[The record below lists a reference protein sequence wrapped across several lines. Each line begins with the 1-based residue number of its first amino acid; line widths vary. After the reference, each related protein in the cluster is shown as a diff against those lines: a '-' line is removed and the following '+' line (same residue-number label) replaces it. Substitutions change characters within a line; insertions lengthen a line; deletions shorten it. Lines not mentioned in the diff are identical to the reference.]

1 MTTHAE
7 LFRAAYACGL
17 TSKQRLH
24 VQYMRHHIGL
34 CAELVECFESRGQEW
49 VKLWNTFDG
58 YFIRPA
64 SAIRICQGATDRGCA
79 CADGAISRQQ
89 AQRADGGNSAG
100 QPAPIS
106 DASTD
111 RHFSRAGVVAPHESP
126 NFRTLPISRE
136 GV

>member
-24 VQYMRHHIGL
+24 VQYQRHHIGM

-58 YFIRPA
+58 YFTRPA
-64 SAIRICQGATDRGCA
+64 SAIRICQGATERGCA

-89 AQRADGGNSAG
+89 AQRAGGGNCAG
-100 QPAPIS
+100 QPGLN
-106 DASTD
+106 
-111 RHFSRAGVVAPHESP
+111 FSRAGVVAPHESP
-126 NFRTLPISRE
+126 NFRTFAISRE